1 MLRRGSRRS
10 RAEKRFE
17 EEILTHLD
25 ALYGTAL
32 RMCRNPAEAEDLVQE
47 TCLKAFRSFHTYRE
61 GTNAKAWVFRILT
74 NSFINRWRK
83 RSKRAEHVSNL
94 DIHEAADRMLSP
106 VEMRSWSDPEVAF
119 FQRDVAP
126 QVVDALE
133 SLSEEFR
140 TVVVLADL
148 QEFSYQ
154 EVADLMG
161 TPIGTVMSRLY
172 RARRALQAK
181 LYKYAIEQGYLPKL
195 IGEGSEPVSLEE
207 FRQRRKEGRLG

>member
-1 MLRRGSRRS
+1 MLRRGSRRT
-10 RAEKRFE
+10 RTERQFD
-17 EEILTHLD
+17 EEILVHLD
-25 ALYGTAL
+25 ALYGTAV
-32 RMCRNPAEAEDLVQE
+32 RMTRNPAEAEDLVQE
-47 TCLKAFRSFHTYRE
+47 TCLKAFRSFHTYRK
-61 GTNAKAWVFRILT
+61 GTNGKAWVFRILT

-83 RSKRAEHVSNL
+83 RSKRAEHVSSL
-94 DIHEAADRMLSP
+94 DIHEAADRVLSP
-106 VEMRSWSDPEVAF
+106 AEMQAWSDPEVSF
-119 FQRDVAP
+119 FQRSVSP

-148 QEFSYQ
+148 QDFSYQ

-181 LYKYAIEQGYLPKL
+181 LYEYAVEQGYLPEL
-195 IGEGSEPVSLEE
+195 TDGGGATVSLDE
-207 FRQRRKEGRLG
+207 FRQRRRELAGK